1 MSGIGMDTGVKK
13 RARSTVERTRVTWEK
28 AHALLGGHPRLPK
41 VVGNA
46 STTWAVDEG
55 SGFVV
60 CPRGAGSRACEANPR
75 GALTAHRHAF
85 IHAEPETRNQSTL
98 TTTFTL
104 PSTAAVSM

>member
-1 MSGIGMDTGVKK
+1 MSGIGVDTGVKK

-41 VVGNA
+41 V
-46 STTWAVDEG
+46 VDEG